1 VAAIFRFSIG
11 ERTQTADPSS
21 SARPA
26 CPGRAFLYF
35 ALGVGFGRHSFIALQ
50 DGVLQRTSSI
60 LQLFCNEPLLLAY
73 LSVM

>member
-11 ERTQTADPSS
+11 ERTQTAEPSS
-21 SARPA
+21 SI
-26 CPGRAFLYF
+26 
-35 ALGVGFGRHSFIALQ
+35 GRHSFIALQ